1 LLLRGNAQREARQR
15 EELLKTR
22 ESGGSVLHV
31 EKKLTLRQR
40 RLLLLDDDAEQVQK
54 SAKSD
59 NGEKEADDVAN
70 QTLTLVQQLK
80 QMAKATGEVVKDDNK
95 LLEAMDAQMEKN
107 LGNLINAT
115 RKVEEQLKSGGGIQ
129 WFMLFMVFMAWC
141 FMIVLISTVPKLNF

>member
-1 LLLRGNAQREARQR
+1 MLLRGNAQREARQR

-70 QTLTLVQQLK
+70 QTLT
-80 QMAKATGEVVKDDNK
+80 
-95 LLEAMDAQMEKN
+95 
-107 LGNLINAT
+107 
-115 RKVEEQLKSGGGIQ
+115 
-129 WFMLFMVFMAWC
+129 
-141 FMIVLISTVPKLNF
+141 